1 MKARKVIGWSAL
13 AMAVVLVGCMS
24 SATAWTEK
32 RTTKDGVII
41 ERSKVSIIGTGDKAS
56 QIASEGVF
64 ADGGIDDLGAGVKKA
79 SASQQSSGIDG
90 TLRGIGELLGGVAQL
105 MEVQRPMISTLE
117 YRPVDEIEGNR
128 MVWGNRPTTGYN
140 GVPGEG
146 GVGVYGRW
154 GCGRT
159 RAYQERHGV
168 EIVDVDVG
176 DHLAVLRQALRVRGK
191 ASNEGLAY
199 PIVVTEDSY
208 IERAR

>member
-56 QIASEGVF
+56 QIASEGLF

-79 SASQQSSGIDG
+79 SANQQSSGIDG

-146 GVGVYGRW
+146 GVGVYGHHN
-154 GCGRT
+154 CT
-159 RAYQERHGV
+159 LTKNYQERHGV
-168 EIVDVDVG
+168 EIINTYYPDN
-176 DHLAVLRQALRVRGK
+176 LAALRAALRARGK
-191 ASNEGLAY
+191 PPTEGIKY
-199 PIVVTEDSY
+199 PVVVTADDYTEQ
-208 IERAR
+208 AK